1 MDFYLQNALKG
12 FLPEQATVKMISN
25 LEDAD
30 FLLSD
35 VDGDD
40 QPEIVLI
47 LEYDHKGYLV
57 VLDRENFIWR
67 VSFIQELNESEEKEF
82 YFLNELDILPELME
96 PGKEITLEEVFHGK
110 NDSLDFIAMVDGA
123 KYEAVAELTKGL
135 SRLYSVG
142 GAAQILG
149 WGDKALEKADAV
161 NIQPVQAKTESNYDW
176 VIKSPAM
183 EIRPFPGGGPGSGP
197 AFDNGQNDNNGQN
210 DQNDQNDDN
219 QSEGLQSIKLPMIK
233 SNFKP
238 KTSGEYF
245 LDVSLPTD
253 LTLIDQ
259 KVGQVK
265 GGINNDTIRLYG
277 KLIQPDIYE
286 SLSIF
291 IEDSEEHSIIQIIPP
306 VSSGLQPS
314 FELVNFSGEKYQDIV
329 LSFKPQMILEDR
341 LFVFIY
347 SFQTGNLKMIFDS
360 RDFNESFDGVARYEN
375 DYKIMVTMS
384 TQQRYIL
391 DISKRSINDQ
401 IYSNNGKLLHETNAV
416 VMPLSEIEF
425 VQYLNEKTENLV
437 TVQEIMDPLN
447 NNVLGYIVTTFYF
460 SLRSGTL
467 KLAKQEAY
475 VQSMY

>member
-1 MDFYLQNALKG
+1 
-12 FLPEQATVKMISN
+12 
-25 LEDAD
+25 
-30 FLLSD
+30 
-35 VDGDD
+35 
-40 QPEIVLI
+40 
-47 LEYDHKGYLV
+47 
-57 VLDRENFIWR
+57 
-67 VSFIQELNESEEKEF
+67 
-82 YFLNELDILPELME
+82 ME
-96 PGKEITLEEVFHGK
+96 PGKEISLEEVFQGK

-142 GAAQILG
+142 GATQMLG

-161 NIQPVQAKTESNYDW
+161 NIQPVKPKAKSESNYDW

-197 AFDNGQNDNNGQN
+197 DFDNGQNNNNQQDN
-210 DQNDQNDDN
+210 DT
-219 QSEGLQSIKLPMIK
+219 QSEIGIQSVKLPMIK

-277 KLIQPDIYE
+277 KLIQPNTYE

-291 IEDSEEHSIIQIIPP
+291 IEDSEDNSIIQIIPP

-314 FELVNFSGEKYQDIV
+314 LELVNFSGEKYQDIV

-401 IYSNNGKLLHETNAV
+401 IYSNNGKLLHETNAM

-437 TVQEIMDPLN
+437 TVQEIMDPVN

-475 VQSMY
+475 VQSMS